1 VKEVETNISESA
13 ALSVDAAAYGKSQA
27 RPATLAPADRAA
39 SPDGAAFGTKASQI
53 FFGRHVFDTVL
64 SKIP

>member
-1 VKEVETNISESA
+1 VKEAETNIFESA
-13 ALSVDAAAYGKSQA
+13 ALSVDAAAYGKSQ
-27 RPATLAPADRAA
+27 TAPADPEA
-39 SPDGAAFGTKASQI
+39 SCDGAPLNAKASRI